1 MVIPLF
7 MRITGRILQ
16 CNLLCLPTA
25 NLVCSTRLRT
35 NFAKNDNKS
44 FLTLVASLMF
54 KSRYPGKPKK
64 RNHLKW

>member
-25 NLVCSTRLRT
+25 NFVCSTRLRT

-54 KSRYPGKPKK
+54 KSVIPENKK
-64 RNHLKW
+64 EESP